1 MDEHL
6 LNRPAEI
13 ASVLSSLE
21 RHRSP
26 LSLHFATSGQDHASL
41 VLGVDREKEEFYLDL
56 PSLLAGQKAA
66 ESGERF
72 TVRAVDQGVSIFFS
86 GCQVKEV
93 VELADGPVY
102 VAAFPQQLIHNQK
115 RDAFRVRIPLSYE
128 IKADLLAYERKAPLM
143 AQLVD
148 LSHTG
153 CQLLFSYL
161 VAPPFQKREVFEELT
176 LDLQAFEKKVT
187 VAVEARH
194 ARYDDKKQRTLC
206 GFRFIHV
213 DGSTQAEIDRFVIF
227 LQREQR
233 RLGL

>member
-13 ASVLSSLE
+13 ASLLSGLA

-26 LSLHFATSGQDHASL
+26 LSLHFTTSGQEHISL
-41 VLGVDREKEEFYLDL
+41 VLGVNREKEEFYIDE

-66 ESGERF
+66 RSGERF
-72 TVRAVDQGVSIFFS
+72 SVRAVDQGVSIFFS
-86 GCQVKEV
+86 GCHVKEV
-93 VELADGPVY
+93 VKLADGPVY
-102 VAAFPQQLIHNQK
+102 VVPFPQQLIHNQK
-115 RDAFRVRIPLSYE
+115 RDAFRVKIPLSQE
-128 IKADLLAYERKAPLM
+128 ILVDLIAYERIGPLK

-153 CQLLFSYL
+153 CQLFFPYL
-161 VAPPFQKREVFEELT
+161 VSPPFQKREVFEEMR
-176 LDLQAFEKKVT
+176 LDLQAFEKCVT
-187 VAVEARH
+187 LAVEARY
-194 ARYDDKKQRTLC
+194 ARYDEQNQTTQC

-213 DGSTQAEIDRFVIF
+213 DRSIQAEIDRFVIF